1 MTGPSATV
9 RQGFHE
15 IDDRVRNIHCIDS
28 PGNVKRGVHRKSGEL
43 TFPDRGLY
51 FLSMTRN
58 RRLLLTLAFFSLL
71 AMDLA
76 SVGQVPTLAAASSLK
91 TFFTVRSARPDDTL
105 PPEIRK
111 EFEKDD
117 GSPLRSVS
125 VDLDGNGKEEKFV
138 LCGVPS
144 AAGGP
149 QWLVYDPATGA
160 ARGVVVGTIVF
171 IGRESDDGNPKLET
185 YWMQG
190 GAMSVVFRYKYSRGR
205 YGRVGTQ
212 ALTLW
217 ETSEYFRAKPPLD
230 LDKELVEIK

>member
-1 MTGPSATV
+1 
-9 RQGFHE
+9 
-15 IDDRVRNIHCIDS
+15 
-28 PGNVKRGVHRKSGEL
+28 
-43 TFPDRGLY
+43 
-51 FLSMTRN
+51 MTR
-58 RRLLLTLAFFSLL
+58 RSRLLLTLAVFSCFAL
-71 AMDLA
+71 DL
-76 SVGQVPTLAAASSLK
+76 SSGGQVPAPAADTSLR
-91 TFFTVRSARPDDTL
+91 TFFTVRSAQKDNTL

-117 GSPLRSVS
+117 ESPLRSVAF
-125 VDLDGNGKEEKFV
+125 DLDGNGKEEKFV

-160 ARGVVVGTIVF
+160 ARGIVVGTIVF
-171 IGRESDDGNPKLET
+171 IGLESDDGYPKLET
-185 YWMQG
+185 YWKQG
-190 GAMSVVFRYKYSRGR
+190 GAMSVVFRYKYARGR

-212 ALTLW
+212 AMTLW

>member
-1 MTGPSATV
+1 M
-9 RQGFHE
+9 
-15 IDDRVRNIHCIDS
+15 D
-28 PGNVKRGVHRKSGEL
+28 EL

-51 FLSMTRN
+51 FLSMARKA
-58 RRLLLTLAFFSLL
+58 RFLLTLAIFFFL
-71 AMDLA
+71 AAGLS
-76 SVGQVPTLAAASSLK
+76 SVGQIPEPAAPSSLR
-91 TFFTVRSARPDDTL
+91 TFFTVRSAQPDDTL

-117 GSPLRSVS
+117 DSPLKSVAI
-125 VDLDGNGKEEKFV
+125 DLDGNGKEEKFV

-149 QWLVYDPATGA
+149 QWLVFDPATGA
-160 ARGVVVGTIVF
+160 SRGVVVGSIIF
-171 IGRESDDGNPKLET
+171 IGRPADGNDAADGGYPKLET
-185 YWMQG
+185 YWKQG

-212 ALTLW
+212 AMTLW

-230 LDKELVEIK
+230 LDQELVEIK

>member
-1 MTGPSATV
+1 MD
-9 RQGFHE
+9 
-15 IDDRVRNIHCIDS
+15 IYCID
-28 PGNVKRGVHRKSGEL
+28 GARKVNRRAGRKSGEL

-58 RRLLLTLAFFSLL
+58 RRLLLILAFFSLL
-71 AMDLA
+71 AMALA
-76 SVGQVPTLAAASSLK
+76 SVGQVPAPAANTSLR
-91 TFFTVRSARPDDTL
+91 TFFTVRSAQPDDTL

-117 GSPLRSVS
+117 GSPLRSVA
-125 VDLDGNGKEEKFV
+125 VDLDGDGKEEKFV

-144 AAGGP
+144 AAGGH

-190 GAMSVVFRYKYSRGR
+190 GTMSVVFRYKYSRGR

-212 ALTLW
+212 AMTLW

>member
-1 MTGPSATV
+1 M
-9 RQGFHE
+9 
-15 IDDRVRNIHCIDS
+15 
-28 PGNVKRGVHRKSGEL
+28 K
-43 TFPDRGLY
+43 
-51 FLSMTRN
+51 RN

-71 AMDLA
+71 ATNLA
-76 SVGQVPTLAAASSLK
+76 SVGQVPEPAAPSSLK
-91 TFFTVRSARPDDTL
+91 TFFTVRSAQPDETL
-105 PPEIRK
+105 PPEVRK

-117 GSPLRSVS
+117 GSPLKSVA

-160 ARGVVVGTIVF
+160 SRGVIVGTIVF
-171 IGRESDDGNPKLET
+171 IGRESDDGYPKIET
-185 YWMQG
+185 YWKQG
-190 GAMSVVFRYKYSRGR
+190 GAMSVVFRYKYARGR

-212 ALTLW
+212 AMTLW
-217 ETSEYFRAKPPLD
+217 ETSEYFRAKPTLD

>member
-1 MTGPSATV
+1 M
-9 RQGFHE
+9 
-15 IDDRVRNIHCIDS
+15 D
-28 PGNVKRGVHRKSGEL
+28 EL

-51 FLSMTRN
+51 FLSMARKAW
-58 RRLLLTLAFFSLL
+58 LLLTLAIFFF
-71 AMDLA
+71 
-76 SVGQVPTLAAASSLK
+76 LAADLPSDGQIPEPAALSSLR
-91 TFFTVRSARPDDTL
+91 TFFTVRSARPDDKL

-111 EFEKDD
+111 EFENDD
-117 GSPLRSVS
+117 GSPLRSVA

-160 ARGVVVGTIVF
+160 ARGIVVGTIVF
-171 IGRESDDGNPKLET
+171 IGLESDDAYPKLET
-185 YWMQG
+185 YWKQG
-190 GAMSVVFRYKYSRGR
+190 GAMSVVFRYKYARGR
-205 YGRVGTQ
+205 YGRVGTR
-212 ALTLW
+212 AMTLW